1 MKRTTVTLA
10 AAALAVAAGMPAHAQ
25 DAQRVVRDSL
35 TGQLRAP
42 TPEEGAAMSARAP
55 RSTPETTQ
63 ARFSRRGG
71 SGVRLTN
78 EFLSHSVV
86 VRQADGSLAE
96 NCVVGEEAAADAAKA
111 PKAASRAAAAKL
123 ETE

>member
-1 MKRTTVTLA
+1 MTRTTVTLA
-10 AAALAVAAGMPAHAQ
+10 AAALAVAAAMPAQAQ
-25 DAQRVVRDSL
+25 DAQRVQRDAV

-42 TPEEGAAMSARAP
+42 TPEEGAAMAARAP
-55 RSTPETTQ
+55 RSTNESAQ
-63 ARFSRRGG
+63 VRSSRRGG
-71 SGVRLTN
+71 AGLRLTN